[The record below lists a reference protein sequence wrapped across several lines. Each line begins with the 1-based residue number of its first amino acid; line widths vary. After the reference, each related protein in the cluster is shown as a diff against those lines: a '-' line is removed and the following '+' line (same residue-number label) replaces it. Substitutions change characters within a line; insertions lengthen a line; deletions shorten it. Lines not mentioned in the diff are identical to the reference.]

1 MESVFPVSRLS
12 LLALAVCARPGG
24 WHDITSTGSIGPRIY
39 HKLLYLTGEFP
50 ARSMII
56 ATLASPLVLLLRGW
70 TNALG
75 VYTDSRFNR
84 NAQRTKAGQV
94 HFITPQGTQIIAPL
108 LPRRDQCDLLAV
120 LRSSKLR
127 ALLWPL

>member
-1 MESVFPVSRLS
+1 
-12 LLALAVCARPGG
+12 
-24 WHDITSTGSIGPRIY
+24 
-39 HKLLYLTGEFP
+39 
-50 ARSMII
+50 MII

-94 HFITPQGTQIIAPL
+94 HFITPQGTQTIAPL